1 MHMKFQVNILCS
13 SGIMRGDRQT
23 DRPTDRQTDRQ
34 TDRPTDRPTLW
45 NVGIRGESKNLSHF
59 QKSISRERLMIE
71 KRLTT
76 QIKEERLYFYVIVI
90 KSNYFRDFD

>member
-1 MHMKFQVNILCS
+1 MKFHVNILCS

-23 DRPTDRQTDRQ
+23 DRQTDRPTDRQ
-34 TDRPTDRPTLW
+34 TDRPTDIVEYRDSRRIQKPCY
-45 NVGIRGESKNLSHF
+45 F

-76 QIKEERLYFYVIVI
+76 QIKEERLYFHVIVI
-90 KSNYFRDFD
+90 KSNYFRDFDS